1 VYNHLPRIDPT
12 RSLEAR
18 HRVSGSEQDELR
30 RQQREHVAAREAAR
44 RRRARR
50 NLLPARFGAHNL
62 VRPALISALIA
73 GAFGVGHAL

>member
-1 VYNHLPRIDPT
+1 MYSPSMFDAV
-12 RSLEAR
+12 RSLGQADQPYE
-18 HRVSGSEQDELR
+18 GE
-30 RQQREHVAAREAAR
+30 REYFVRAAREAAR
-44 RRRARR
+44 GRRARR